1 MGRQRRL
8 ILDTFLLGIIGGLS
22 AQLFMLLL
30 RIAQDLFLKNLAGYA
45 PPGLPSDHGALTQ
58 LIGSYGLWLIPIS
71 TTLGGLISGILVY
84 SFAPEAEGHGTDT
97 AVKAY
102 HQEKGFLRTRVPFIK
117 MVASAITIGSGG
129 AAGREG
135 PTALISAGI
144 GSIYA
149 TITKRSD
156 EDRRLLVLIGMAS
169 GLSAI
174 FRSPIGTA
182 IFAIEVLYGGMEF
195 ESVALLYTMLGSVI
209 AYAVNGIFVGWQPLF
224 AVPTG
229 LGISHV
235 SDYLWYILLG
245 LICGPIATLLPVVF
259 YGLRDAFRAIPLPN
273 HIKPAIGG
281 LAIGLL
287 ALKIPQ
293 VLGGGY
299 GWIQEAINGQLAIGL
314 LGILVFAKLLGFAF
328 TVSSGGSGGV
338 FAPSLF
344 VGVMLGAF
352 IAKVFNQSV
361 PAFAVVGM
369 AAVFGGAARI
379 PIATLLMVTEM
390 TNGYDLLVPAALAVM
405 LSYLIQVT
413 LSTHLKYKSLYEAQV
428 ASRAESPAHHV
439 DQVETAIHLLGK
451 RGIQIPGSIS
461 HLDLRSL
468 LASGVPVDLPD
479 NKRLALGILHPQS
492 SYVGKT
498 IQESFPIDGQDQIEA
513 VAIFRDG
520 HTLLPHTKLK
530 LVAGD
535 RLLFITSPQR
545 WVQLS
550 SHFRPLNKEE
560 E

>member
-8 ILDTFLLGIIGGLS
+8 ILDTIFLGIVGGLS

-30 RIAQDLFLKNLAGYA
+30 RIAQDLFLTKLAGYT
-45 PPGLPSDHGALTQ
+45 PPGLPSDRGVLTQ
-58 LIGSYGLWLIPIS
+58 LIGTYGLWLIPIS

-97 AVKAY
+97 AIKAY
-102 HQEKGFLRTRVPFIK
+102 HQGGGFIRTRVPFIK

-144 GSIYA
+144 GSVYA
-149 TITKRSD
+149 TFTKRSE

-195 ESVALLYTMLGSVI
+195 ESVALLYTMLGSVV

-224 AVPTG
+224 AIPTG

-245 LICGPIATLLPVVF
+245 IICGPVATLLPVIF
-259 YGLRDAFRAIPLPN
+259 YGIRDAFRAIPVPN
-273 HIKPAIGG
+273 HVKPAIGG

-287 ALKIPQ
+287 ALEIPQ

-299 GWIQEAINGQLAIGL
+299 VWIQEAINGQLAIGL
-314 LGILVFAKLLGFAF
+314 LGVLVFAKILALSL

-338 FAPSLF
+338 FTPSLY

-352 IAKVFNQSV
+352 LAKVFHQSV

-369 AAVFGGAARI
+369 AAVFGGAARV

-390 TNGYDLLVPAALAVM
+390 TDGYDLLVPAALAVM

-413 LSTHLKYKSLYEAQV
+413 LSARLKYKSLYEAQV
-428 ASRAESPAHHV
+428 PSRTESPAHHF
-439 DQVETAIHLLGK
+439 DQVETAIHLLGN

-479 NKRLALGILHPQS
+479 NKRLTLGILRPQS

-498 IQESFPIDGQDQIEA
+498 IKESFPIDGQDQIEA
-513 VAIFRDG
+513 VAIFRDD
-520 HTLLPHTKLK
+520 HTLLPHTNLK

-545 WVQLS
+545 WDDLY
-550 SHFRPLNKEE
+550 SHFQPIKKQGK
-560 E
+560 